1 MARYK
6 NYKIQI
12 TYINPEEGEDNI
24 FIVKTDRL
32 RWTMN
37 QYQRNRPPLKYKVL
51 SRQNSYKNEKRQ
63 Q

>member
-1 MARYK
+1 MARFK

-12 TYINPEEGEDNI
+12 KYLNPDDGEDNV
-24 FIVKTDRL
+24 FVVKTDRL
-32 RWTMN
+32 RWTME

-51 SRQNSYKNEKRQ
+51 ARHNAYKNEKRQ

>member
-51 SRQNSYKNEKRQ
+51 ARHNAYKNEKRQ

>member
-37 QYQRNRPPLKYKVL
+37 QYQRN
-51 SRQNSYKNEKRQ
+51 
-63 Q
+63 

>member
-1 MARYK
+1 MARFK

-12 TYINPEEGEDNI
+12 TYNNTEDGEDNI

-32 RWTMN
+32 RWTME

-51 SRQNSYKNEKRQ
+51 ARHNAYKNEKK
-63 Q
+63 

>member
-1 MARYK
+1 MARFK
-6 NYKIQI
+6 NNKIQI
-12 TYINPEEGEDNI
+12 KYLNPDDGEDNV
-24 FIVKTDRL
+24 FVVKTDRL

-51 SRQNSYKNEKRQ
+51 SIQNAYKNEKRQ

>member
-51 SRQNSYKNEKRQ
+51 ARHNAYKNEKK
-63 Q
+63 

>member
-1 MARYK
+1 MARYQ

-51 SRQNSYKNEKRQ
+51 SRQNAYKNEKRQ

>member
-1 MARYK
+1 MARFK

-12 TYINPEEGEDNI
+12 KYLNPEDVEENVFG
-24 FIVKTDRL
+24 VKTDRL

-51 SRQNSYKNEKRQ
+51 SRQNAYKNEKRQ

>member
-1 MARYK
+1 MARFK

-12 TYINPEEGEDNI
+12 KYLNPDDGEDNI

-51 SRQNSYKNEKRQ
+51 SRHNAYKNENKQ
-63 Q
+63 